1 MEITALSVSVLVNAI
16 LVTVIL
22 FGIFELRKTRERLFR
37 KDGYIRQTKSKLQVA
52 HQEIQRKETVILREK
67 GKGNWTTQFFIEE
80 QIDKGFF
87 RNDHIVRY
95 RFQLLL
101 NGFPVGQPGTI
112 SEETCRVVDKEQVNR
127 SLQEF
132 AKPLLDAGLNVA
144 FRSIPA

>member
-1 MEITALSVSVLVNAI
+1 MELTALSVSILVNAV
-16 LVTVIL
+16 LVTVVL
-22 FGIFELRKTRERLFR
+22 LGVFELRKTRDRLFR
-37 KDGYIRQTKSKLQVA
+37 KDNYIRLTKSKLHA
-52 HQEIQRKETVILREK
+52 AQEEIHRKEAVILREK

-87 RNDHIVRY
+87 SDDYIVRY

-112 SEETCRVVDKEQVNR
+112 SEQTCRVVDKEQVNR
-127 SLQEF
+127 TLQEF

-144 FRSIPA
+144 VKAISA